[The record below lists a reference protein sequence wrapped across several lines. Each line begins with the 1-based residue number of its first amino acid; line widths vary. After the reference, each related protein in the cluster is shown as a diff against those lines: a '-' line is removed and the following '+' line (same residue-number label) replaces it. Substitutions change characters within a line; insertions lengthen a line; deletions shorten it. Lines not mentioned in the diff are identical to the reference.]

1 MAYSVNLCV
10 ENWQR
15 RCGSTIGELLEE
27 KQQEYEM
34 KEVNVLSATRAGL
47 AGLAASN
54 CSFDH
59 GKTVHALG

>member
-15 RCGSTIGELLEE
+15 RCGLTIGELLEE
-27 KQQEYEM
+27 KQHEYEV
-34 KEVNVLSATRAGL
+34 KEVNVLSATR

-59 GKTVHALG
+59 GKTVHVLG